1 MVVSEK
7 SWEDDRF
14 VVGLKGVLSWRGQV
28 GQRTGSPSEKM
39 PFLNDNC
46 IPA

>member
-1 MVVSEK
+1 MVVSEN

-28 GQRTGSPSEKM
+28 GQRTESRKVKALGV
-39 PFLNDNC
+39 L
-46 IPA
+46 